1 MFRFEG
7 RLNPIW
13 GFTADMLIHVAM
25 LAYKREP
32 DFERKAP
39 GQLKR
44 RELVELAQRQL
55 AEGKWPWP
63 QFKKQANQED
73 SQDSALSVDKSK
85 SRQKL

>member
-44 RELVELAQRQL
+44 RELIELAQKQL

-63 QFKKQANQED
+63 KFKQQDVQED
-73 SQDSALSVDKSK
+73 SQDSTLSVDKSK
-85 SRQKL
+85 SRL

>member
-44 RELVELAQRQL
+44 RELVELAQKQL

-63 QFKKQANQED
+63 VSKKQKDTED
-73 SQDSALSVDKSK
+73 SQESSLTVDKTK
-85 SRQKL
+85 SRL